1 MKKISYYLIAIVSM
15 GFILVSF
22 WIYIKYFKGDKENIL
37 MFEVKRGG
45 IQESIRVRGEVA
57 SQKEFNLEFPFSGIV
72 DEIFVKEGQNVTE
85 GERLIKLETID
96 FEIEQRKLEAGLSQ
110 SKAVL
115 NKLIAGASEEDI
127 NVLEAQVQSAKQSL
141 ADVETNLSNIE
152 TKASVDLDNLYADI
166 NDILNDA
173 YAKAEDAVNKQT
185 DELFINDLTTSPQLS
200 FLTSDSQAEIDAEN
214 KRALSNTELK
224 ELKSDLANLN
234 LSNADLD
241 TLLLK
246 SQDRLSNIREF
257 LIRTNNALNS
267 AVDLSQVN
275 ITAYKANLT
284 IARANIN
291 TAMSSINTQKQAISA
306 QKSTNQNNIDAA
318 KAQISSAESA
328 LNVANSQLVFK
339 KALPRSEDIEIAKAQ
354 VSEIENQIAAV
365 REKIRKA
372 TLSSP
377 IPAKISKIFFKE
389 KEFFRTGQ
397 SAVSLIAFDFKIQAD
412 ISELEIGKINDSDGN
427 NVSVQFDAFAG
438 EMFSGKVVSIEPKEV
453 LKDGD
458 KYYRA
463 DIYFEDRGISIRPGM
478 SADLMIKIQFK
489 ENVVKIPEIVVY
501 KKDKKKFVIL
511 SENGNQ
517 KETEIETGISDG
529 ELIEVTKGLSE
540 GQIVIMSIK

>member
-1 MKKISYYLIAIVSM
+1 MKKIFYYLIAIVSM

-501 KKDKKKFVIL
+501 KKDKKKFV
-511 SENGNQ
+511 
-517 KETEIETGISDG
+517 
-529 ELIEVTKGLSE
+529 
-540 GQIVIMSIK
+540 